1 MLMEIIKK
9 ITLAG
14 DGLVGKTSLIRRYVL
29 DHFDDKYTV
38 TIGTKVTKKNI
49 KMNRN
54 GEDTDITFMI
64 WDIMGQMGFS
74 ELLKKKHFEG
84 AAGAIG
90 VADITRKETLD
101 DLTYWTD
108 SLYETVGKI
117 PVIILA
123 NKCDVGKQQIKF
135 TEREIADF
143 AKKYKATYGFTSAKT
158 GVNVGPAFRLLTEA
172 IVRA

>member
-1 MLMEIIKK
+1 MTFGTNVSTKRKL
-9 ITLAG
+9 TLQHP
-14 DGLVGKTSLIRRYVL
+14 TEE
-29 DHFDDKYTV
+29 DKAIEATL
-38 TIGTKVTKKNI
+38 N
-49 KMNRN
+49 
-54 GEDTDITFMI
+54 I